1 MKALQ
6 QSRPKPCN
14 SELMG
19 ERDKLQ
25 QMSSKL
31 VIPLEKRTWDC
42 KMLTQ
47 TEVDAINKQI
57 SDTKIQ
63 FCCNKKVD
71 AEPDCQKNN

>member
-1 MKALQ
+1 
-6 QSRPKPCN
+6 
-14 SELMG
+14 
-19 ERDKLQ
+19 
-25 QMSSKL
+25 MSSKL

-57 SDTKIQ
+57 SDTQKNIVLLQ
-63 FCCNKKVD
+63 QKVD